1 MDKRSLNENQQS
13 SEELSSIDI
22 IKKYLRNRSDAEIQ
36 YSRNVL
42 RINKEFRNDLSNFQ
56 NTNNNNMNSDKNR
69 MVNSKNQSS
78 SSTSK
83 PIENDSV
90 RNKDQQQQQ
99 QQQQHQ
105 QQQQQQQQQHQQQ
118 QHQQQQ
124 QSKNSKQRP
133 TTTANNSNDYLK
145 RKSDHIDIDS
155 KKSNNLVNSDDSDD
169 VDEGNSDLLDGKST
183 YLNGEFICSFKGC
196 TYKSNNVKYLQLH
209 QNAHYSHAKIY
220 PCPKCSAVFLSEPG
234 LHGHAHSC

>member
-13 SEELSSIDI
+13 SEELSSMDI

-36 YSRNVL
+36 YSQNVL
-42 RINKEFRNDLSNFQ
+42 RINEEFL
-56 NTNNNNMNSDKNR
+56 
-69 MVNSKNQSS
+69 
-78 SSTSK
+78 
-83 PIENDSV
+83 
-90 RNKDQQQQQ
+90 RNKDQPTTTTTTSTTAT
-99 QQQQHQ
+99 QHQ
-105 QQQQQQQQQHQQQ
+105 QQQQ
-118 QHQQQQ
+118 QQQQ

-145 RKSDHIDIDS
+145 RKSDHIDIDANKS

-183 YLNGEFICSFKGC
+183 YLNGEFICAFKGC

-209 QNAHYSHAKIY
+209 QKTHYSHTKIY
-220 PCPKCSAVFLSEPG
+220 PCPKCSAIFLSEPG
-234 LHGHAHSC
+234 LHGHAFRNHLSS